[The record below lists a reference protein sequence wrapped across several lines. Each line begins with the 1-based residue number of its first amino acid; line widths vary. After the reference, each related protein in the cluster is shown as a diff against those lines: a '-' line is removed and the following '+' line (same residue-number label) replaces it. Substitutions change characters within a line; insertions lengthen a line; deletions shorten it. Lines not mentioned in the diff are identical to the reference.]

1 MLRAGSRVGARVA
14 WSTLMSRLLI
24 VLACLGLAACASP
37 ARDFSRDIVRIKL
50 AEAPAPLEVPRAPYP
65 A

>member
-1 MLRAGSRVGARVA
+1 
-14 WSTLMSRLLI
+14 MSRLLI

-50 AEAPAPLEVPRAPYP
+50 AEAPAPLEIPRAPSP